1 MRSETPQHDI
11 RRSER
16 ESTAIP
22 ISLVKH
28 SGGFRQDDAAETIDV
43 SLTGMKVRTAL
54 PLAPQDWVGVI
65 AKDEFPHAIPAQVV
79 WARVDEQTLWTFAGI
94 QFRAGPPA

>member
-1 MRSETPQHDI
+1 MPLNAQPNSG

-16 ESTAIP
+16 ESTTIP

-43 SLTGMKVRTAL
+43 SLNGMKVRTAL
-54 PLAPQDWVGVI
+54 PLAPRDWVGVI
-65 AKDEFPHAIPAQVV
+65 AKDEFPHAIPAHVV
-79 WARVDEQTLWTFAGI
+79 WARVDEKTLWTFAGI
-94 QFRAGPPA
+94 EFLSDLPA